1 MENEYEYN
9 FDKITEIDGGL
20 KYFHEVFPQ
29 SIGFEKKGFDDAGGK
44 GSHCKLN
51 KTKGIWYFK
60 DFKSGDKALHCAGH
74 CMIANSLSYPK
85 ALEFLYGLYCLTKD
99 AVVLNKPAVTFK
111 ETTEN
116 LDYYTVEYA
125 KNITGLQKIA
135 PYCNEEIASE
145 YNFKSIL
152 SYTTVTLKKGTEK
165 RLAKTVTA
173 TEKYPI
179 YGYEENGFVKIYE
192 PKAVMG
198 KYESGD
204 RKGDRIDP
212 YAQKHH
218 TLGTVPNRQI
228 YGLQRLKELVDLPN
242 LLRIQSELK
251 EKQTKSYK
259 ETLLEQQNELQLD
272 CVFICSGG
280 SDGFNVASLG
290 YDVIWLNS
298 ETTQINHSEYNL
310 LKTISKNIYNI
321 PDIDDT
327 GVKMGVKLGLTFLD
341 IKTIWL
347 PDYVQ
352 ENGKKDIADYIRSFE
367 NFEIAKS
374 AFNKLK
380 KNALEFK
387 FWTWTESSR
396 GGSYS
401 LDNVCMNYFL
411 KYNGFYKYTD
421 DPDNT
426 DEEIK
431 FLQQKNN
438 VIKNVNPSDVKDFV
452 NKWLVDNAI
461 DRQIQNMILRSV
473 YFSKKAL
480 LDLPKKEI
488 NTKSG
493 NRLSQLYYFQ
503 NKTILITKDSI
514 TEKKF
519 EAKDNLVWDTTILKR
534 NIKLQTPHF
543 NIKKDESGNW
553 DIDVLKKDCSY
564 FNILINASRMF
575 WQKELEENFKGK
587 DEKAKKEYHKNN
599 RFNIAGAGLSEK
611 EIAVQK
617 LQLINK
623 IYCIGYLLHQYKD
636 AAKTFYVFAMDAKRG
651 AKIADANGGSSKSL
665 TLTTLQNVLP
675 NWKIIDGRQDQNKA
689 TFLMDGVTKK
699 TPIIFT
705 DDASQF
711 WNHNPVFNQITGM
724 TEANQKGG
732 KIFKLQFSESPK
744 QVCASNFVP
753 TDLNNSFVR
762 RLLLMQYSDFYHS
775 ESKEYESARGVKDD
789 FNGATLWDETYSEEN
804 WNNDDNFLLQC
815 LQFYLSQPDKIDPP
829 KDNLTV
835 RNLMQKI
842 GDVQLKWCNEYFVN
856 ENLNTFIHTDDVQED
871 YKRTAGKTAKA
882 TAKMTEGIE
891 DWCEYMTHITGQS
904 YTSEGKKKALVNPVT
919 GKRGSFYH
927 FYINTTGATITDA
940 NELIQ
945 PVATLEQ
952 KQLQLGE
959 RPDDLPF

>member
-1 MENEYEYN
+1 MEYEYN
-9 FDKITEIDGGL
+9 FDKIIEIDGGL
-20 KYFHEVFPQ
+20 KYFHDVFPQ
-29 SIGFEKKGFDDAGGK
+29 SAGFEKKGFDTVASSK
-44 GSHCKLN
+44 GTHCKLN
-51 KTKGIWYFK
+51 KAKGIWYFK
-60 DFKSGDKALHCAGH
+60 DFKGGDNAINCVNH
-74 CMIANSLSYPK
+74 CMAANSLLYPQ
-85 ALEFLYGLYCLTKD
+85 ALEYLYGLYSLSKD
-99 AVVLNKPAVTFK
+99 AVVLNKPVVTFK

-116 LDYYTVEYA
+116 LDYYTIEFA
-125 KNITGLQKIA
+125 EKITGLQKIA
-135 PYCNEEIASE
+135 PYCNEAVAAE

-152 SYTTVTLKKGTEK
+152 SYSTVTNKKGTDK
-165 RLAKTVTA
+165 RLLKTVTA
-173 TEKYPI
+173 TDKYPI
-179 YGYEENGFVKIYE
+179 YGYQEEGFIKIYE
-192 PKAVMG
+192 PKAIMG
-198 KYESGD
+198 KNALGE
-204 RKGDRIDP
+204 RIDP
-212 YAQKHH
+212 YAMKHH
-218 TLGTVPNRQI
+218 ILGTKTPHHI
-228 YGLQRLKELVDLPN
+228 FGLSRLVEMVNLPMLESINEDLKGNIIPS
-242 LLRIQSELK
+242 RR
-251 EKQTKSYK
+251 KS
-259 ETLLEQQNELQLD
+259 LLEQQKELQLD
-272 CVFICSGG
+272 SVFICSGG
-280 SDGFNVASLG
+280 SDGLNVASL
-290 YDVIWLNS
+290 DHNVIWLNS
-298 ETTQINHSEYNL
+298 ETEQINYSDYKL
-310 LKTISKNIYNI
+310 LQTCCKTIYNI

-327 GVKMGVKLGLTFLD
+327 GVKMAVKLGLKFLD
-341 IKTIWL
+341 IKSIWL
-347 PDYVQ
+347 PDYVL
-352 ENGKKDIADYIRSFE
+352 ESGKKDIADYIRSFE
-367 NFEIAKS
+367 IIETATA

-387 FWTWTESSR
+387 FWTWSETSR

-411 KYNGFYKYTD
+411 KHNGFYKYTD

-514 TEKKF
+514 AEKPFKPT
-519 EAKDNLVWDTTILKR
+519 DNLVWDTTILKR

-543 NIKKDESGNW
+543 DIKKDVSGNW

-587 DEKAKKEYHKNN
+587 DEKAKTKYYENN
-599 RFNIAGAGLSEK
+599 RFNIAGEGLTAK
-611 EIAVQK
+611 EIAIQK

-651 AKIADANGGSSKSL
+651 VKISDANGGSSKSL
-665 TLTTLQNVLP
+665 TLTTLQNLLP

-689 TFLMDGVTKK
+689 TFMMDGVTKK

-732 KIFKLQFSESPK
+732 KINKLQFSESPK

-775 ESKEYESARGVKDD
+775 DSKEYESARSVKDD
-789 FNGATLWDETYSEEN
+789 FKGVTLWDETYSDEN

-815 LQFYLSQPDKIDPP
+815 VQFYLSQPDKIDPP
-829 KDNLTV
+829 KENLTV

-856 ENLNTFIHTDDVQED
+856 ENLNAFIHTDDVQDD
-871 YKRTAGKTAKA
+871 YKRTAGKTAKS
-882 TAKMTEGIE
+882 TAKMTDGIE
-891 DWCEYMTHITGQS
+891 EWCEYMSCVTGKK
-904 YTSEGKKKALVNPVT
+904 YTSEGKKKRAINPRT
-919 GKRGSFYH
+919 GISGSFYH
-927 FYINTTGATITDA
+927 FYINTTGDVIPDA
-940 NELIQ
+940 SELIE
-945 PVATLEQ
+945 PVATPEQ

-959 RPDDLPF
+959 REDDLPF